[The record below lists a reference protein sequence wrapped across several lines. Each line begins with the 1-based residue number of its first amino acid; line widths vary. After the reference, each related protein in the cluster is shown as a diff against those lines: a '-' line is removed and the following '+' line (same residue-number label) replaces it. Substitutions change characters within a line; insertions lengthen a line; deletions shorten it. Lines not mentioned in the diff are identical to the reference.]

1 MHPTTSTTKF
11 ASVFMTAAAMLAA
24 SAGAAPVTA
33 SVPVGEGAGRE
44 TSGVELG
51 AACDSRGNQAIKV
64 DQIWMQ
70 PNPNWSW
77 PSPLQYIPLARGF
90 NAPVI
95 GMWDFGRPRVTHQE
109 FANRVSIGAEMPISG
124 RSPVT
129 SDHAT
134 QVAGVLV
141 GGGQRIDSF
150 GAAPSARV
158 RAFDEFNRDL
168 EMIAE
173 SQAGMRISNHSYGPL
188 IGWMRDRTNFYGTGK
203 AWIFW
208 GNELS
213 FGAYGPVAQRRD
225 EIMHDFPNHLMVF
238 SAGNESG
245 PDNAGPPA
253 GTSYARFAD
262 TRSDGTMVFTSQT
275 QARPR
280 DGWHTNSSGQRT
292 GYGTIANFST
302 AKNVLTVGGC
312 EDILTYSGPNSVI
325 LSVDS
330 SIGPCRDGRIKPD
343 VVANG
348 VNLVAP
354 TAANNTSYTTTFS
367 GTSAAAPTVTGG
379 IALLMELADLRYP
392 DFVSGDRTFV
402 HRGKPM
408 KASTYKAMVIHT
420 AEEAGMSQGP
430 DYKFG
435 YGLVN
440 IKKAA
445 KLIDTDSSGATHT
458 IQELTLDQGA
468 TYTLE
473 LETIHNMAPE
483 GASTPIQAIDLSRR
497 VTLAWTDPELA
508 ALHPEGSGAP
518 ALVNDL
524 DVRVTAV
531 NTPTQVH
538 MPWKL
543 NRLSP
548 ELAATRGDNAVD
560 NVERIDF
567 VAIANVRYRLTVT
580 HKGTLQQG
588 PQKFSLITT
597 GFRRVEP

>member
-1 MHPTTSTTKF
+1 MRPTTSIKKIS
-11 ASVFMTAAAMLAA
+11 SVCMTAALLVAT
-24 SAGAAPVTA
+24 SGAAR
-33 SVPVGEGAGRE
+33 AGMV
-44 TSGVELG
+44 SDIELG
-51 AACDSRGNQAIKV
+51 APCDSRANQAIKV

-70 PNPNWSW
+70 PNPNWVW
-77 PSPLQYIPLARGF
+77 PSPLQHIPLARGF

-109 FANRVSIGAEMPISG
+109 FGGRVTIGAEIPVPG
-124 RSPVT
+124 RSPVV

-141 GGGQRIDSF
+141 GGGQTLDTF

-168 EMIAE
+168 EMVAE

-188 IGWMRDRTNFYGTGK
+188 IGWMRDRTNYYGTGSQ
-203 AWIFW
+203 WIFW
-208 GNELS
+208 GGIGG
-213 FGAYGPVAQRRD
+213 FGSYGPVAQRRD

-245 PDNAGPPA
+245 PDHAGPAA
-253 GTSYARFAD
+253 GTAYFEFSHVE
-262 TRSDGTMVFTSQT
+262 SDGQNKFV
-275 QARPR
+275 QATRPQPR
-280 DGWHTNSSGQRT
+280 DGWHTDASGQRT

-302 AKNVLTVGGC
+302 AKNVLTVGSC
-312 EDILTYSGPNSVI
+312 EDILAYSGPNSVI
-325 LSVDS
+325 LAVDS

-354 TAANNTSYTTTFS
+354 TAASNTSLTTTFS

-379 IALLMELADLRYP
+379 VALLMELADLRFPNY
-392 DFVSGDRTFV
+392 VVRDRSFP
-402 HRGKPM
+402 HPGKPVL
-408 KASTYKAMVIHT
+408 ASSYKAMVIHT
-420 AEEAGMSQGP
+420 AEEAGSHAGP

-440 IKKAA
+440 IQKAA
-445 KLIDTDSSGATHT
+445 KLIDTDSGGATHT
-458 IQELTLDQGA
+458 IQELSLNQGE

-473 LETIHNMAPE
+473 LETVHNPVPTNVNQPFAL
-483 GASTPIQAIDLSRR
+483 DLSRR

-508 ALHPEGSGAP
+508 QLPPEGFGTP

-524 DVRVTAV
+524 DVRVIPV
-531 NTPTQVH
+531 NNPTQVLR
-538 MPWKL
+538 PWKL

-548 ELAATRGDNAVD
+548 ASAATVGDNTVD
-560 NVERIDF
+560 NVERVDF
-567 VAIANVRYRLTVT
+567 ISVPNAKYRVTVT
-580 HKGTLQQG
+580 HKGTLQEG

-597 GFRRVEP
+597 GFRRVAE